1 MISLFIFTLLILNLF
16 DLINTESGANDC
28 QQYQD
33 CFDCSMGSSSSGNNN
48 DCEWNPNI
56 EECYKGNEKSG
67 FNYNY
72 FSTCY
77 DEKSLKIQKEY
88 CGNSKINFD
97 DEKTVEINLIKKNG
111 KYGNEN
117 LYCEYYYEPTS
128 EEKNVFY
135 KIKGMISNSFS
146 YYIQADLIMTNKDG
160 NIDKM
165 PLQNFENE
173 YDSLK
178 SIKIQVYCKQ
188 ASFSTPFL
196 IKIERNEEKKN
207 YKIFISVGIIVLV
220 CIICGVIVYC
230 FSRKAAEN
238 ARRRQLLFLELA
250 NQRRRQTQTDLNG
263 VPISPYREPS
273 SSSESEISLTDINT
287 QKIEKML
294 KTTLAPI
301 KYYTHLGDKDGNPCS
316 VCTICLEDF
325 KDGKSNV
332 SMTPCQHV
340 FHYKCLS
347 NWLMKNVLNPKC
359 PNCNHNF
366 LEDMKTDCLKSQGLY
381 DIPEIPIVKRSIENR
396 SNNTNLRMN
405 YNQHNNSI
413 NMENGLDTGEN
424 RFINRN
430 ENNDRDRSRER
441 NTNRNIA
448 NNMSSCIMSI
458 EIQNSVNKSQ
468 NNLKKSSVN
477 KKETSKNED
486 DDIEEVEIENIDNK
500 DTSN

>member
-1 MISLFIFTLLILNLF
+1 MFSLFIFPLLILYLF
-16 DLINTESGANDC
+16 ELINNCE
-28 QQYQD
+28 QYKD
-33 CFDCSMGSSSSGNNN
+33 CFNCSVSSSTEEKN

-56 EECYKGNEKSG
+56 EACNIGNEKSV
-67 FNYNY
+67 FNYNF

-88 CGNSKINFD
+88 CGNSNIDFD
-97 DEKTVEINLIKKNG
+97 ERIVEINMVKKDG
-111 KYGNEN
+111 KFGNKN
-117 LYCEYYYEPTS
+117 LYCEYRYEPTS

-135 KIKGMISNSFS
+135 KIIGMISGSFS
-146 YYIQADLIMTNKDG
+146 FYMKVDLIITNKDG
-160 NIDKM
+160 NIDKI
-165 PLQNFENE
+165 PLENYEIE

-178 SIKIQVYCKQ
+178 SIKIQVFCEQ
-188 ASFSTPFL
+188 ALSSNPFM
-196 IKIERNEEKKN
+196 IKIERNEIKKN

-220 CIICGVIVYC
+220 CIICGVIIFC

-238 ARRRQLLFLELA
+238 ARRRQRLFLELA

-263 VPISPYREPS
+263 VPISPFREPS
-273 SSSESEISLTDINT
+273 SSSESEISITEINT
-287 QKIEKML
+287 QKIENML
-294 KTTLAPI
+294 KTILAPI
-301 KYYTHLGDKDGNPCS
+301 RYYTHLGDKDGNPSS

-332 SMTPCQHV
+332 TLTPCQHV
-340 FHYKCLS
+340 FHFKCLS

-366 LEDMKTDCLKSQGLY
+366 LEDMKTNCLKSQSLY
-381 DIPEIPIVKRSIENR
+381 DIPEIQIVKRSTEHRNIN
-396 SNNTNLRMN
+396 SDTRMN

-430 ENNDRDRSRER
+430 ENNNRDEER
-441 NTNRNIA
+441 NRNRNIV

-468 NNLKKSSVN
+468 NNLKKSNVN
-477 KKETSKNED
+477 KKETSNNDD

>member
-1 MISLFIFTLLILNLF
+1 MLSLFIFLLLILSLF
-16 DLINTESGANDC
+16 ELINNC
-28 QQYQD
+28 HQYKD
-33 CFDCSMGSSSSGNNN
+33 CFNCSVGSSSSIGDKN
-48 DCEWNPNI
+48 DCEWNPNNEACNI
-56 EECYKGNEKSG
+56 GNEKPV
-67 FNYNY
+67 FNYNF

-88 CGNSKINFD
+88 CGNTNINFD
-97 DEKTVEINLIKKNG
+97 EKIVEINLVKKDG
-111 KYGNEN
+111 KYGNKN
-117 LYCEYYYEPTS
+117 LYCEYRYEPTS

-135 KIKGMISNSFS
+135 KIKGMISSSFS
-146 YYIQADLIMTNKDG
+146 YYMKVDLIIGNKDG
-160 NIDKM
+160 NIDKI
-165 PLQNFENE
+165 PLENFENE

-178 SIKIQVYCKQ
+178 SIKIQVYCER
-188 ASFSTPFL
+188 ALSSNPFM
-196 IKIERNEEKKN
+196 IKIERNEVKKN

-220 CIICGVIVYC
+220 CIICGVIIYC

-238 ARRRQLLFLELA
+238 ARRRQRLFLELA

-263 VPISPYREPS
+263 IPISPFREPS
-273 SSSESEISLTDINT
+273 SSSESEISITEINT

-301 KYYTHLGDKDGNPCS
+301 KYYTHLGDKDGNPSS

-332 SMTPCQHV
+332 SLTPCQHV
-340 FHYKCLS
+340 FHFKCLS
-347 NWLMKNVLNPKC
+347 NWLMKNVINPKC

-366 LEDMKTDCLKSQGLY
+366 LEDMKIDCLKSQGLY
-381 DIPEIPIVKRSIENR
+381 DIPEIPIVKRSYEYRNINAD
-396 SNNTNLRMN
+396 TRMN
-405 YNQHNNSI
+405 YYQHNNSI

-424 RFINRN
+424 RFIDRN
-430 ENNDRDRSRER
+430 EINRDEER
-441 NTNRNIA
+441 NRNRNIV

-468 NNLKKSSVN
+468 NNLKKSNVD
-477 KKETSKNED
+477 KKETSNNND
-486 DDIEEVEIENIDNK
+486 DDIEEIEIENIDNK

>member
-1 MISLFIFTLLILNLF
+1 MIALFKFTILILNLV
-16 DLINTESGANDC
+16 DLINAQNNTNNC
-28 QQYQD
+28 QQYND
-33 CFDCSMGSSSSGNNN
+33 CFNCSVI
-48 DCEWNPNI
+48 CEWNPNN
-56 EECYKGNEKSG
+56 ELCEAGNGKSSSSI
-67 FNYNY
+67 NYNY
-72 FSTCY
+72 FSNCY
-77 DEKSLKIQKEY
+77 DEKSLKIQKQN
-88 CGNSKINFD
+88 CGNSNINF
-97 DEKTVEINLIKKNG
+97 DEKTVEISLVKNDG
-111 KYGNEN
+111 KYGKKN
-117 LYCEYYYEPTS
+117 LYCEYTYEPAS

-146 YYIQADLIMTNKDG
+146 YYNKVDLIITNKDG
-160 NIDKM
+160 SIDKK
-165 PLQNFENE
+165 PLYNFENE
-173 YDSLK
+173 YDNLK
-178 SIKIQVYCKQ
+178 SIKIQAYCERD
-188 ASFSTPFL
+188 SSYNTFI
-196 IKIERNEEKKN
+196 IKIERNELKKN

-238 ARRRQLLFLELA
+238 ARRRQRLFLELA
-250 NQRRRQTQTDLNG
+250 NLRRRQTQTDLNG

-287 QKIEKML
+287 QKIEKLL

-301 KYYTHLGDKDGNPCS
+301 KYYTHLGDKDGNPSS
-316 VCTICLEDF
+316 VCTICIEEF

-332 SMTPCQHV
+332 SITPCQHV

-359 PNCNHNF
+359 PNCNHNL

-381 DIPEIPIVKRSIENR
+381 DIPEIPIVKRSQEHRNINVDA
-396 SNNTNLRMN
+396 RMN

-430 ENNDRDRSRER
+430 EENNGRDRDR
-441 NTNRNIA
+441 NRNMV
-448 NNMSSCIMSI
+448 NNISSCIMSI
-458 EIQNSVNKSQ
+458 EIQNSVSKSQ
-468 NNLKKSSVN
+468 NNLKKSTIN
-477 KKETSKNED
+477 KKETNNNDNDD

-500 DTSN
+500 DSTN

>member
-1 MISLFIFTLLILNLF
+1 MFSLFIFPLLILNLF
-16 DLINTESGANDC
+16 ELIISCA
-28 QQYQD
+28 QFKD
-33 CFDCSMGSSSSGNNN
+33 CFNCSVGSSSIGKKN
-48 DCEWNPNI
+48 DCEWNPNNEASNI
-56 EECYKGNEKSG
+56 GNEKPV
-67 FNYNY
+67 FNYNF

-88 CGNSKINFD
+88 CGNSNINFD
-97 DEKTVEINLIKKNG
+97 EKIVEINLVKKDG
-111 KYGNEN
+111 KYGNKN
-117 LYCEYYYEPTS
+117 LYCEYRYEPTS

-135 KIKGMISNSFS
+135 KIKGMISSSFS
-146 YYIQADLIMTNKDG
+146 YYMKVDLIIGNKDG
-160 NIDKM
+160 NIDKI
-165 PLQNFENE
+165 PLENFENE

-178 SIKIQVYCKQ
+178 SIKIQVYCER
-188 ASFSTPFL
+188 ALSSNPFM
-196 IKIERNEEKKN
+196 IKIERNEVKKN

-238 ARRRQLLFLELA
+238 ARRRQRLFLELA

-263 VPISPYREPS
+263 IPISPFREPS
-273 SSSESEISLTDINT
+273 SSSESEISITEINT

-301 KYYTHLGDKDGNPCS
+301 KYYTHLGDKDGNPSS

-332 SMTPCQHV
+332 SLTPCQHV
-340 FHYKCLS
+340 FHFKCLS
-347 NWLMKNVLNPKC
+347 NWLMKNVINPKC

-381 DIPEIPIVKRSIENR
+381 DIPEIPIVKR
-396 SNNTNLRMN
+396 NNEYRNINADTRMN
-405 YNQHNNSI
+405 YYQHNNSI

-424 RFINRN
+424 RFIDRN
-430 ENNDRDRSRER
+430 EINRDEER
-441 NTNRNIA
+441 NRNRNIV

-468 NNLKKSSVN
+468 NNLKKSNVN
-477 KKETSKNED
+477 KKETSNNDD

>member
-16 DLINTESGANDC
+16 DLINTEGGTYNC
-28 QQYQD
+28 QQYHD
-33 CFDCSMGSSSSGNNN
+33 CFDCSMGRSNGNNY
-48 DCEWNPNI
+48 DCEWNPNN
-56 EECYKGNEKSG
+56 EACDQGNEKSA
-67 FNYNY
+67 FNYNF

-77 DEKSLKIQKEY
+77 DENSLKKQKEY
-88 CGNSKINFD
+88 CGNSDINFD
-97 DEKTVEINLIKKNG
+97 DEKTVEINLIKKDG
-111 KYGNEN
+111 KFGIAN
-117 LYCEYYYEPTS
+117 LYCEYNYEPAS

-135 KIKGMISNSFS
+135 KIKGMISGSFS
-146 YYIQADLIMTNKDG
+146 YYLQADLIITNKDG

-165 PLQNFENE
+165 PLQNFEND

-178 SIKIQVYCKQ
+178 SIKIQVYCGQ
-188 ASFSTPFL
+188 ALSSIPFM
-196 IKIERNEEKKN
+196 IKIERNEIKKN

-220 CIICGVIVYC
+220 CIICGVTVYC

-238 ARRRQLLFLELA
+238 ARRRQQLFLELA
-250 NQRRRQTQTDLNG
+250 YQRRRQTQTDLNG

-316 VCTICLEDF
+316 VCTICIEDF

-359 PNCNHNF
+359 PNCNHNL
-366 LEDMKTDCLKSQGLY
+366 LEDMKIDCLKSQGLY
-381 DIPEIPIVKRSIENR
+381 DIPEIPIVKRSVER
-396 SNNTNLRMN
+396 RNNNADTRMN
-405 YNQHNNSI
+405 YYQHNNSI

-430 ENNDRDRSRER
+430 ENNNREI
-441 NTNRNIA
+441 NTNRNIV
-448 NNMSSCIMSI
+448 NNISSCIMSI
-458 EIQNSVNKSQ
+458 EIQNSVSKSQ
-468 NNLKKSSVN
+468 DNLKKSSVN
-477 KKETSKNED
+477 KKETSNNED
-486 DDIEEVEIENIDNK
+486 DDIEEVKIENIDNK
-500 DTSN
+500 DISN

>member
-1 MISLFIFTLLILNLF
+1 MSRSVT
-16 DLINTESGANDC
+16 
-28 QQYQD
+28 
-33 CFDCSMGSSSSGNNN
+33 SGNNY
-48 DCEWNPNI
+48 DCEWNPNS
-56 EECYKGNEKSG
+56 ETCNKGNLKSA
-67 FNYNY
+67 FNYNF

-88 CGNSKINFD
+88 CGNSDINFD
-97 DEKTVEINLIKKNG
+97 DEKTVEINLVKKDR
-111 KYGNEN
+111 KYGIAN
-117 LYCEYYYEPTS
+117 LYCEYNYEPAS

-135 KIKGMISNSFS
+135 KIKGMISGSFS
-146 YYIQADLIMTNKDG
+146 YYFQADLIITNKDG

-165 PLQNFENE
+165 PLQNFEND

-178 SIKIQVYCKQ
+178 SIKIQIYCKQ
-188 ASFSTPFL
+188 VSYSNLFI
-196 IKIERNEEKKN
+196 IKIERNEIKKN

-220 CIICGVIVYC
+220 CIICGVTVYC

-238 ARRRQLLFLELA
+238 ARRRQQLFLELA
-250 NQRRRQTQTDLNG
+250 YQRRRQTQTDLNG

-301 KYYTHLGDKDGNPCS
+301 KYYTHLGDKDGNPSS

-325 KDGKSNV
+325 KEGKSNV

-347 NWLMKNVLNPKC
+347 NWLMKNVINPKC

-381 DIPEIPIVKRSIENR
+381 DIPEIPIVKRSFENR

-430 ENNDRDRSRER
+430 ENNDRDGDRNRER
-441 NTNRNIA
+441 NINRNIV

-458 EIQNSVNKSQ
+458 EIQNSVNKSH
-468 NNLKKSSVN
+468 NNLKKSNVN
-477 KKETSKNED
+477 NKETNNNDD